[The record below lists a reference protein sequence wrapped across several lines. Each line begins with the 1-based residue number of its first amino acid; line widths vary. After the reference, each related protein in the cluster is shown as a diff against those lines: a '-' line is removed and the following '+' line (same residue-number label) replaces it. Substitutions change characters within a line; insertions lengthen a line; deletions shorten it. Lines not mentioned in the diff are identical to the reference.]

1 MILLLQSSVF
11 ESVSPKIARDIR
23 KVICD
28 NFGIFW
34 GMQREFTNQID
45 GELLK
50 SGIKSLW
57 ERLTDEGCQIV
68 FLSQIDGAEPE
79 SVLANAGFDVTYYP
93 RCSIGAVF

>member
-34 GMQREFTNQID
+34 GMQREFTNQI
-45 GELLK
+45 ESLQ
-50 SGIKSLW
+50 IKLNS
-57 ERLTDEGCQIV
+57 
-68 FLSQIDGAEPE
+68 
-79 SVLANAGFDVTYYP
+79 
-93 RCSIGAVF
+93 